1 MEQMIQVRGLKKYF
15 GKVKAVDDIS
25 FSVERG
31 ELFGFLG
38 VNGAGKSTTI
48 NMLCT
53 LFRPTAGEIVIGGNV
68 LGREDEA
75 IRRRI
80 GVVYQNN
87 CLDDRLTV
95 RENLMTRGSLYEG
108 DSKKLRGRIERV
120 CQRLRLEETLD
131 RHFGMLSGGQKR
143 KCEIARALLHT
154 PEILF
159 LDEPTTGLDPATR
172 KTVWESLEQLR
183 REGMT
188 VFLTTHYME
197 EAAKCSHIAVMDGGK
212 IREYGTPFSLKEK
225 YSRDRLRLK
234 AKPDMEVLLEEKLME
249 LQDRLEDRT
258 GDKSEVR
265 PEDRAEDK
273 PKARPENRADDKP
286 KDRAEDKTE
295 DRSKDEMSCPCKFA
309 EWNQEERLYEIC
321 LRNSMEAL
329 PILRE
334 TEGLLLGF
342 ELVQGSMDD
351 VFLNITGKDLEG

>member
-1 MEQMIQVRGLKKYF
+1 MEQIIQVNGLKKYF

-53 LFRPTAGEIVIGGNV
+53 LFKPTAGEIRIGGSV

-75 IRRRI
+75 IRNKI

-95 RENLMTRGSLYEG
+95 RENLLVRGSLYEK
-108 DSKKLRGRIERV
+108 DIRKLKGSMERV
-120 CQRLRLEETLD
+120 CEHLRLEETLD

-172 KTVWESLEQLR
+172 KTVWESLEKMRQD
-183 REGMT
+183 GMT
-188 VFLTTHYME
+188 IFLTTHYME
-197 EAAKCSHIAVMDGGK
+197 EAAKCSHIAVMDSGR
-212 IREYGTPFSLKEK
+212 IREYGTPFLLKER
-225 YSRDRLRLK
+225 YSRDRLRLM
-234 AKPDMEVLLEEKLME
+234 AKPGMDAALEERLEEKQYNLSG
-249 LQDRLEDRT
+249 QDREGRLFEIFL
-258 GDKSEVR
+258 
-265 PEDRAEDK
+265 
-273 PKARPENRADDKP
+273 
-286 KDRAEDKTE
+286 KD
-295 DRSKDEMSCPCKFA
+295 
-309 EWNQEERLYEIC
+309 
-321 LRNSMEAL
+321 SMMAL
-329 PILRE
+329 PVLKE
-334 TEGLLLGF
+334 TEELLDGF

-351 VFLNITGKDLEG
+351 VFLNITGKNLEEM

>member
-1 MEQMIQVRGLKKYF
+1 MEQIIQVNGLKKYF

-53 LFRPTAGEIVIGGNV
+53 LFKPTAGEIRIGGSV

-75 IRRRI
+75 IRNKI

-95 RENLMTRGSLYEG
+95 RENLLVRGSLYEK
-108 DSKKLRGRIERV
+108 DIRKLKGSMERV
-120 CQRLRLEETLD
+120 CEHLRLEETLD

-172 KTVWESLEQLR
+172 KTVWESLEKMRQD
-183 REGMT
+183 GMT
-188 VFLTTHYME
+188 IFLTTHYME
-197 EAAKCSHIAVMDGGK
+197 EAAKCSHIAVMDSGK
-212 IREYGTPFSLKEK
+212 IREYGTPFSLKER
-225 YSRDRLRLK
+225 YSRDRLRLM
-234 AKPDMEVLLEEKLME
+234 AKPGMDAALEERLEEKQYNLSG
-249 LQDRLEDRT
+249 QDREGRLFEIFL
-258 GDKSEVR
+258 
-265 PEDRAEDK
+265 
-273 PKARPENRADDKP
+273 
-286 KDRAEDKTE
+286 KD
-295 DRSKDEMSCPCKFA
+295 
-309 EWNQEERLYEIC
+309 
-321 LRNSMEAL
+321 SMMAL
-329 PILRE
+329 PVLKE
-334 TEGLLLGF
+334 TEELLDGF

-351 VFLNITGKDLEG
+351 VFLNITGKNLEEM

>member
-1 MEQMIQVRGLKKYF
+1 MEQVIQVKGLKKYF
-15 GKVKAVDDIS
+15 GKVKAVDDIT

-53 LFRPTAGEIVIGGNV
+53 LFRPTAGEITIGGNL

-95 RENLMTRGSLYEG
+95 RENLMVRGSLYER
-108 DSKKLRGRIERV
+108 DTRKLKERIAQV
-120 CQRLRLEETLD
+120 CERLRLEETFD

-172 KTVWESLEQLR
+172 KTVWESLEKLR
-183 REGMT
+183 QEGMT
-188 VFLTTHYME
+188 IFLTTHYME

-212 IREYGTPFSLKEK
+212 IKEYGTPFSLKEK
-225 YSRDRLRLK
+225 YSRDRLRLM
-234 AKPDMEVLLEEKLME
+234 AKPEAGALLEEKLAGLMG
-249 LQDRLEDRT
+249 RLEERP
-258 GDKSEVR
+258 GDEWENWSYDISEQ
-265 PEDRAEDK
+265 DHG
-273 PKARPENRADDKP
+273 
-286 KDRAEDKTE
+286 
-295 DRSKDEMSCPCKFA
+295 
-309 EWNQEERLYEIC
+309 ERLYDIF
-321 LRNSMEAL
+321 LRNSMTAL
-329 PILRE
+329 SILKE
-334 TEGLLLGF
+334 TEELLAGF

-351 VFLNITGKDLEG
+351 VFLNVIGKNLED

>member
-1 MEQMIQVRGLKKYF
+1 MGQIIQVNGLKKYF

-25 FSVERG
+25 FSVEKG

-53 LFRPTAGEIVIGGNV
+53 LFRPTAGEIRIGGNV
-68 LGREDEA
+68 LGREDEE

-80 GVVYQNN
+80 GVVYQDN

-95 RENLMTRGSLYEG
+95 RENLLVRGSLYE
-108 DSKKLRGRIERV
+108 KNIRKLKGNIGQV
-120 CQRLRLEETLD
+120 CECLRLEETLD

-172 KTVWESLEQLR
+172 QTVWESLENLR
-183 REGMT
+183 QEGMT
-188 VFLTTHYME
+188 IFLTTHYME
-197 EAAKCSHIAVMDGGK
+197 EAARCSHIAVMDSGK

-225 YSRDRLRLK
+225 YSRDRLRLM
-234 AKPDMEVLLEEKLME
+234 AKPGLDGALEERLGEKQGEDREGWRYILSG
-249 LQDRLEDRT
+249 QDR
-258 GDKSEVR
+258 
-265 PEDRAEDK
+265 
-273 PKARPENRADDKP
+273 
-286 KDRAEDKTE
+286 
-295 DRSKDEMSCPCKFA
+295 
-309 EWNQEERLYEIC
+309 EERLYEIF
-321 LRNSMEAL
+321 LQDSMMAL
-329 PILRE
+329 PILKE
-334 TEGLLLGF
+334 TEEFLEGF

-351 VFLNITGKDLEG
+351 VFLNITGKNLEEM

>member
-1 MEQMIQVRGLKKYF
+1 MEQIIQVNGLKKYF

-53 LFRPTAGEIVIGGNV
+53 LFRPTAGEIRIGGSV

-75 IRRRI
+75 IRNKI

-95 RENLMTRGSLYEG
+95 RENLLVRGSLYER
-108 DSKKLRGRIERV
+108 DIRKLKESMEQV
-120 CQRLRLEETLD
+120 CERLRLEETLD

-172 KTVWESLEQLR
+172 KTVWESLEKMRQD
-183 REGMT
+183 GMT
-188 VFLTTHYME
+188 IFLTTHYME
-197 EAAKCSHIAVMDGGK
+197 EAAKCSHIAVMDSGK
-212 IREYGTPFSLKEK
+212 ISEYGAPFSLKER
-225 YSRDRLRLK
+225 YSRDRLRLM
-234 AKPDMEVLLEEKLME
+234 AKPGMAAALEERLEEKQYNLSG
-249 LQDRLEDRT
+249 QGR
-258 GDKSEVR
+258 
-265 PEDRAEDK
+265 
-273 PKARPENRADDKP
+273 
-286 KDRAEDKTE
+286 
-295 DRSKDEMSCPCKFA
+295 
-309 EWNQEERLYEIC
+309 EERIFEIF
-321 LRNSMEAL
+321 LKDSMMAL
-329 PILRE
+329 PVLKE
-334 TEGLLLGF
+334 TEELLDGF

-351 VFLNITGKDLEG
+351 VFLNITGKNLEEM